1 MASGKDNLPIN
12 SDREKNGTEP
22 LALVRGV
29 GSGLAGEGTPGSGPG
44 RGHSKGASQP
54 HLSQA
59 AVQTTRSVK
68 PKKRKEKKEILNDL
82 ISENHRV

>member
-29 GSGLAGEGTPGSGPG
+29 GSGLAGEGTPGSGLPFMSLEHAP
-44 RGHSKGASQP
+44 RGFVTEGQAGATAREPPSP
-54 HLSQA
+54 TCPRPLCRRPE
-59 AVQTTRSVK
+59 V
-68 PKKRKEKKEILNDL
+68 
-82 ISENHRV
+82 